1 MFKSLSI
8 NNYALIDRLDISVE
22 PGFTVITGETGAGK
36 SIMLGA
42 LGILLGGRAEARA
55 VRTGAAKC
63 VVEAAFDVSA
73 LGIQG
78 FFDENDIDFDG
89 EECILR
95 REVTAAGKSRAFIND
110 TPVPAARLKE
120 LGALVIDIHSQH
132 RNLLI
137 GREDY
142 LLDTLD
148 TVAANSAE
156 KEAYAEAFAHWR
168 KAEEDLKALR
178 LQAEKGQTDGDYL
191 KFQLTQI
198 QEATLLPDEQEELE
212 KENALLEHAEE
223 IKASLGSAA
232 FAING
237 SDGERLAELRRA
249 AQLLE
254 SIAAHLPE
262 AAALAERLESAR
274 IEIGDIADELERQ
287 SEGIDF
293 NPARAE
299 QVASRLNL
307 IYDLLQ
313 KHRAASITEL
323 LALAKDWE
331 EQLNR
336 LENMESLLEESQR
349 RCTALLADLSK
360 KGSVL
365 TATRGKAAKIV
376 EQSLTESLHTLGM
389 PNVSIRFSLQ
399 PREVPAACG
408 MDTPVFLFS
417 ANKNVP
423 MQPVSEIASGGEIA
437 RVMLALKGLIARHK
451 NLPTI
456 IFDEID
462 TGVSGTMAERMAV
475 MMGEIA
481 KHCQVLCITHLPQIA
496 AKGNA
501 HFRVHKEENETGTT
515 SHISRLTPEER
526 VREIATMLSGAEISE
541 AAVSNA
547 KALLGMP

>member
-73 LGIQG
+73 LGIQV
-78 FFDENDIDFDG
+78 FFEENDIDFDG

-156 KEAYAEAFAHWR
+156 KEAYAEAFAQWR

-198 QEATLLPDEQEELE
+198 QEAALLPDEQEELE

-349 RCTALLADLSK
+349 RCAALLADLRK

-365 TATRGKAAKIV
+365 TATRGKAANIV

-515 SHISRLTPEER
+515 SHISRLSPEER

>member
-36 SIMLGA
+36 SIILGA

-78 FFDENDIDFDG
+78 FFEENDIDFDG

-148 TVAANSAE
+148 IVAANSAE
-156 KEAYAEAFAHWR
+156 KEAYAEAFAQWR

-198 QEATLLPDEQEELE
+198 QEAALLPDEQEELE

-349 RCTALLADLSK
+349 RCAALLADLRK

-365 TATRGKAAKIV
+365 TATRGKAAEIV

-389 PNVSIRFSLQ
+389 PNVSIQFSLQ

-515 SHISRLTPEER
+515 SHISLLSPEER

>member
-120 LGALVIDIHSQH
+120 IGALVIDIHSQH

-237 SDGERLAELRRA
+237 NDGERLAELRRA

-254 SIAAHLPE
+254 SIAVHLPE

>member
-73 LGIQG
+73 LGIQE
-78 FFDENDIDFDG
+78 FFEENDIDFDG

-156 KEAYAEAFAHWR
+156 KEAYAEAFAQWR
-168 KAEEDLKALR
+168 KAEEDLKALH

-198 QEATLLPDEQEELE
+198 QEAALLPDEQEELE

-336 LENMESLLEESQR
+336 LENMESLLAESQR
-349 RCTALLADLSK
+349 RCTALLADLRK
-360 KGSVL
+360 KGSAL

-389 PNVSIRFSLQ
+389 PNVSIQFSLQ

-515 SHISRLTPEER
+515 SHISRLSPEER

>member
-198 QEATLLPDEQEELE
+198 QEAALLPDEQEELE

-299 QVASRLNL
+299 QVTNRLNL

-349 RCTALLADLSK
+349 RCAALLADLRK

-365 TATRGKAAKIV
+365 TATRGKAAEIV

-399 PREVPAACG
+399 PREVPASCG

-515 SHISRLTPEER
+515 SHISRLSPEER

>member
-148 TVAANSAE
+148 IVAANSAE
-156 KEAYAEAFAHWR
+156 KAAYAEAFAQWR

-198 QEATLLPDEQEELE
+198 QEAALLPDEQEDLE

-249 AQLLE
+249 AQQLE

-287 SEGIDF
+287 GEGIDF

-349 RCTALLADLSK
+349 RCAALLADLRK

-365 TATRGKAAKIV
+365 TATRGKAANIV

-515 SHISRLTPEER
+515 SHISRLSPEER

>member
-36 SIMLGA
+36 SIILGA

-120 LGALVIDIHSQH
+120 IGALVIDIHSQH

-156 KEAYAEAFAHWR
+156 KEAYAEAFAQWR

-198 QEATLLPDEQEELE
+198 QEAALLPDEQEELE

-223 IKASLGSAA
+223 IKASLGVAA
-232 FAING
+232 TAING
-237 SDGERLAELRRA
+237 NDGERLSELRRA
-249 AQLLE
+249 TQQLE

-313 KHRAASITEL
+313 KHRAASIAEL
-323 LALAKDWE
+323 LALAKGWE

-349 RCTALLADLSK
+349 RCTALLADLRK

-389 PNVSIRFSLQ
+389 PNVSIQFSLQ

-515 SHISRLTPEER
+515 SHISRLSPEER
-526 VREIATMLSGAEISE
+526 IREIATMLSGAEISE

-547 KALLGMP
+547 KALLGKS

>member
-78 FFDENDIDFDG
+78 FFEENDIDFDG

-237 SDGERLAELRRA
+237 NDGERLAELRRA

-254 SIAAHLPE
+254 SIAVHLPE

>member
-36 SIMLGA
+36 SIILGA

-73 LGIQG
+73 LGIQE
-78 FFDENDIDFDG
+78 FFEENDIDFDG

-120 LGALVIDIHSQH
+120 IGALVIDIHSQH

-156 KEAYAEAFAHWR
+156 KAAYAEAYAQWR
-168 KAEEDLKALR
+168 KAEEELKALR

-198 QEATLLPDEQEELE
+198 QEAALLPDEQEELE

-237 SDGERLAELRRA
+237 GDGERLAELRRA
-249 AQLLE
+249 AQQLE

-331 EQLNR
+331 ERLNR

-349 RCTALLADLSK
+349 RCAALLADLRK

-365 TATRGKAAKIV
+365 TATRGKAANIV

-515 SHISRLTPEER
+515 SHISRLSPEER

>member
-120 LGALVIDIHSQH
+120 IGALVIDIHSQH

-148 TVAANSAE
+148 TVAANTAE
-156 KEAYAEAFAHWR
+156 KTAYAATYAQWR

-198 QEATLLPDEQEELE
+198 QEAALLPDEQEELE

-323 LALAKDWE
+323 LALAKGWE
-331 EQLNR
+331 EQINR

-349 RCTALLADLSK
+349 RCTALLADLRK
-360 KGSVL
+360 MGSVL
-365 TATRGKAAKIV
+365 TATRGKAANIV

-389 PNVSIRFSLQ
+389 PNVSIQFSLQ

-515 SHISRLTPEER
+515 SHISRLSPEER

>member
-36 SIMLGA
+36 SIILGA

-78 FFDENDIDFDG
+78 FFEENDIDFDG

-120 LGALVIDIHSQH
+120 IGALVIDIHSQH

-156 KEAYAEAFAHWR
+156 KTAYAEAFAQWR

-198 QEATLLPDEQEELE
+198 QEAALLPDEQEELE

-237 SDGERLAELRRA
+237 SDGERLTELRRA

-331 EQLNR
+331 EQINR

-349 RCTALLADLSK
+349 RCTALLADLRK

-365 TATRGKAAKIV
+365 TATRGKAAEIV

-389 PNVSIRFSLQ
+389 PNVSIQFSLQ
-399 PREVPAACG
+399 PREMPAASG

-515 SHISRLTPEER
+515 SHISRLSPEER

>member
-78 FFDENDIDFDG
+78 FFEENDIDFDG

-120 LGALVIDIHSQH
+120 IGALVIDIHSQH

-156 KEAYAEAFAHWR
+156 KEAYAAAYAQWR

-198 QEATLLPDEQEELE
+198 QEAALLPDEQEELE

-237 SDGERLAELRRA
+237 NDGERLAELRRA

-287 SEGIDF
+287 GEGIDF

-349 RCTALLADLSK
+349 RCAALLADLHK
-360 KGSVL
+360 KGCVL

-501 HFRVHKEENETGTT
+501 HFRVHKEESETGTT
-515 SHISRLTPEER
+515 SHISRLSPEER

>member
-120 LGALVIDIHSQH
+120 IGALVIDIHSQH

-156 KEAYAEAFAHWR
+156 KEAYAEAFAQWR

-198 QEATLLPDEQEELE
+198 QEAALLPDEQEELE

-313 KHRAASITEL
+313 KHRAASIADL

-349 RCTALLADLSK
+349 RCAALLADLRK

-515 SHISRLTPEER
+515 SHISRLSPEER

>member
-36 SIMLGA
+36 SIILGA

-148 TVAANSAE
+148 TVAANTAE
-156 KEAYAEAFAHWR
+156 KTAYAAAYAQGR

-198 QEATLLPDEQEELE
+198 QEAALLPDEQEELE

-223 IKASLGSAA
+223 IKASLGAA
-232 FAING
+232 AAAING
-237 SDGERLAELRRA
+237 SDGERLSELRRA
-249 AQLLE
+249 AQQLE

-313 KHRAASITEL
+313 KHRAASISEL
-323 LALAKDWE
+323 LALAKGWE
-331 EQLNR
+331 EQLDR
-336 LENMESLLEESQR
+336 LENMESLLEESER
-349 RCTALLADLSK
+349 RCTALLADLRK

-376 EQSLTESLHTLGM
+376 EQSLTESLHSLGM
-389 PNVSIRFSLQ
+389 PNVTIQFSLQ
-399 PREVPAACG
+399 PREMPAASG

-423 MQPVSEIASGGEIA
+423 VQPVSEIASGGEIA

-496 AKGNA
+496 AKGTA
-501 HFRVHKEENETGTT
+501 HFRVHKEESETGTT
-515 SHISRLTPEER
+515 SHICLLSPEER

>member
-78 FFDENDIDFDG
+78 FFEENDIDFDG

-120 LGALVIDIHSQH
+120 IGALVIDIHSQH

-148 TVAANSAE
+148 TVAANTAE
-156 KEAYAEAFAHWR
+156 KTAYAEAFAQWR

-198 QEATLLPDEQEELE
+198 QEAALLPDEQEELE

-237 SDGERLAELRRA
+237 NDGERLAELRRA

-313 KHRAASITEL
+313 KHRAASIADL

-349 RCTALLADLSK
+349 RCAALLADLHK
-360 KGSVL
+360 QGSAL

-515 SHISRLTPEER
+515 SHISRLSPEER

>member
-78 FFDENDIDFDG
+78 FFEENDIDFDG

-120 LGALVIDIHSQH
+120 IGALVIDIHSQH

-148 TVAANSAE
+148 TVAANTAE
-156 KEAYAEAFAHWR
+156 KEAYAEAFAQWR

-198 QEATLLPDEQEELE
+198 QEAALLPDEQEELE

-274 IEIGDIADELERQ
+274 IEIGDIADELDRQ

-299 QVASRLNL
+299 QVTSRLNL

-336 LENMESLLEESQR
+336 LENMESLLAESQR
-349 RCTALLADLSK
+349 RCTALLADLRQQ
-360 KGSVL
+360 GSAL

-389 PNVSIRFSLQ
+389 PNVSINFSLQ

-515 SHISRLTPEER
+515 SHISRLSPEER
-526 VREIATMLSGAEISE
+526 VREIATMLSGAAISE

-547 KALLGMP
+547 KELLGKS

>member
-237 SDGERLAELRRA
+237 NDGERLAELRRA

-254 SIAAHLPE
+254 SIAVHLPE

>member
-73 LGIQG
+73 LGIQE
-78 FFDENDIDFDG
+78 FFEENDIDFDG

-120 LGALVIDIHSQH
+120 IGALVIDIHSQH

-156 KEAYAEAFAHWR
+156 KTAYAEAYAQWR
-168 KAEEDLKALR
+168 KAEEELKALR

-198 QEATLLPDEQEELE
+198 QEAALLPDEQEELE

-223 IKASLGSAA
+223 IKASLGAA
-232 FAING
+232 AAAING
-237 SDGERLAELRRA
+237 NDGERLSELRRA
-249 AQLLE
+249 TQQLE

-262 AAALAERLESAR
+262 AAALAERLDSAR

-299 QVASRLNL
+299 QVANRLNL

-349 RCTALLADLSK
+349 RCAALLADLRK

-365 TATRGKAAKIV
+365 TATRGKAANIV

-399 PREVPAACG
+399 AREVPAACG

-515 SHISRLTPEER
+515 SHISRLSPEER

>member
-120 LGALVIDIHSQH
+120 IGALVIDIHSQH

-156 KEAYAEAFAHWR
+156 KEAYAEAFAQWR

-198 QEATLLPDEQEELE
+198 QEAALLPDEQEELE

-299 QVASRLNL
+299 QVANRLNL

-349 RCTALLADLSK
+349 RCAALLADLRK

-365 TATRGKAAKIV
+365 TATRGKAANIV

-515 SHISRLTPEER
+515 SHISRLSPEER

>member
-156 KEAYAEAFAHWR
+156 KTSYAAAYTQWR

-198 QEATLLPDEQEELE
+198 QEAALLPDEQEELE

-237 SDGERLAELRRA
+237 NDGERLAELRRA
-249 AQLLE
+249 AQQLE
-254 SIAAHLPE
+254 SIAVHLPE

-287 SEGIDF
+287 GEGIDF

-313 KHRAASITEL
+313 KHRAANITEL

-349 RCTALLADLSK
+349 RCAALLADLRK

-365 TATRGKAAKIV
+365 TATRGKAAEIV

-389 PNVSIRFSLQ
+389 PNVSIHFSLQ

-515 SHISRLTPEER
+515 SHISRLSPEER

>member
-120 LGALVIDIHSQH
+120 IGALVIDIHSQH

-148 TVAANSAE
+148 TVAANTAE
-156 KEAYAEAFAHWR
+156 KTAYAEAFAHWR

-198 QEATLLPDEQEELE
+198 QEAALLPDEQEELE

-237 SDGERLAELRRA
+237 NDGERLAELRRA

-262 AAALAERLESAR
+262 AAALAERLDSAR

-299 QVASRLNL
+299 QVTSRLNL

-313 KHRAASITEL
+313 KHHAASITEL

-331 EQLNR
+331 EQINR

-349 RCTALLADLSK
+349 RCAALLADLRQQ
-360 KGSVL
+360 GSVL
-365 TATRGKAAKIV
+365 TATRGKAAEIV

-515 SHISRLTPEER
+515 SHISRLSPEER

>member
-36 SIMLGA
+36 SIILGA

-120 LGALVIDIHSQH
+120 IGALVIDIHSQH

-156 KEAYAEAFAHWR
+156 KEAYAEAYAQWR
-168 KAEEDLKALR
+168 KAEEELKALR

-198 QEATLLPDEQEELE
+198 QEAALLPDEQEELE

-223 IKASLGSAA
+223 IKASLGAA
-232 FAING
+232 AAAING

-349 RCTALLADLSK
+349 RCAALLANLRK
-360 KGSVL
+360 LGSVL

-376 EQSLTESLHTLGM
+376 EQSLTESLHSLGM
-389 PNVSIRFSLQ
+389 PNVSIQFSLQ
-399 PREVPAACG
+399 PREVPAASG

-515 SHISRLTPEER
+515 SHISRLSPEER

>member
-78 FFDENDIDFDG
+78 FFEENDIDFDG

-120 LGALVIDIHSQH
+120 IGALVIDIHSQH

-156 KEAYAEAFAHWR
+156 KTAYAEAYAQWR
-168 KAEEDLKALR
+168 KAEEELKALR

-198 QEATLLPDEQEELE
+198 QEAALLPDEQEELE

-223 IKASLGSAA
+223 IKASLGAA
-232 FAING
+232 AAAING
-237 SDGERLAELRRA
+237 SDGERLSELRRA
-249 AQLLE
+249 AQQLE

-313 KHRAASITEL
+313 KHRAASISEL
-323 LALAKDWE
+323 LALAKGWE
-331 EQLNR
+331 EQLDR
-336 LENMESLLEESQR
+336 LENMESLLEESER
-349 RCTALLADLSK
+349 RCTALLADLRK

-451 NLPTI
+451 KLPTI

-475 MMGEIA
+475 MMVEIA

-515 SHISRLTPEER
+515 SHISRLSPEER

>member
-120 LGALVIDIHSQH
+120 IGALVIDIHSQH

-156 KEAYAEAFAHWR
+156 KEAYAEAFAQWR

-198 QEATLLPDEQEELE
+198 QEAALLPDEQEELE

-349 RCTALLADLSK
+349 RCAALLADLRK

-365 TATRGKAAKIV
+365 TATRGKAAEIV

-389 PNVSIRFSLQ
+389 PNVSIQFSLQ

-515 SHISRLTPEER
+515 SHISRLSPEER

>member
-156 KEAYAEAFAHWR
+156 KEAYAEAFAQWR

-191 KFQLTQI
+191 KYQLTQI
-198 QEATLLPDEQEELE
+198 QEAALLPDEQEELE

-249 AQLLE
+249 AQQLE

-299 QVASRLNL
+299 QVTNRLNL

-313 KHRAASITEL
+313 KHRAASISEL
-323 LALAKDWE
+323 LALAKGWE
-331 EQLNR
+331 EQLDR
-336 LENMESLLEESQR
+336 LENMESLLEESER
-349 RCTALLADLSK
+349 RCTALLAELRK

-515 SHISRLTPEER
+515 SHISRLSPEER

>member
-120 LGALVIDIHSQH
+120 IGALVIDIHSQH

-156 KEAYAEAFAHWR
+156 KTAYAAAYTQWR

-198 QEATLLPDEQEELE
+198 QEAALLPDEQEELE

-323 LALAKDWE
+323 LALAKGWE

-336 LENMESLLEESQR
+336 LENMESLLAESER
-349 RCTALLADLSK
+349 RCAALLADLRQQ
-360 KGSVL
+360 GSSL
-365 TATRGKAAKIV
+365 TATRGKAAEIV

-389 PNVSIRFSLQ
+389 PNVSIQFSLQ
-399 PREVPAACG
+399 PREVPAASG

-515 SHISRLTPEER
+515 SHISRLSPEER

>member
-1 MFKSLSI
+1 MFKSLTI

-36 SIMLGA
+36 SIILGA

-120 LGALVIDIHSQH
+120 IGALVIDIHSQH

-148 TVAANSAE
+148 TVAANTAE
-156 KEAYAEAFAHWR
+156 KTAYAEAFAQWR

-198 QEATLLPDEQEELE
+198 QEAALLPDEQEELE

-349 RCTALLADLSK
+349 RCAALLADLRK

-389 PNVSIRFSLQ
+389 PNVSIQFSLQ
-399 PREVPAACG
+399 PREMPAASG

-515 SHISRLTPEER
+515 SHISRLSPEER

>member
-8 NNYALIDRLDISVE
+8 NNYALIDRLNISVE

-148 TVAANSAE
+148 IVAANSAE

-198 QEATLLPDEQEELE
+198 QEAALLPDEQEELE

-249 AQLLE
+249 AQQLE

-262 AAALAERLESAR
+262 AAALAERLDSAR

-299 QVASRLNL
+299 QVANRLNL

-349 RCTALLADLSK
+349 RCAALLADLRK

-365 TATRGKAAKIV
+365 TATRGKAANIV

-515 SHISRLTPEER
+515 SHISRLSPEER

>member
-78 FFDENDIDFDG
+78 FFEENDIDFDG

-237 SDGERLAELRRA
+237 NDGERLAELRRA

>member
-73 LGIQG
+73 LGIQE
-78 FFDENDIDFDG
+78 FFEENDIDFDG

-120 LGALVIDIHSQH
+120 IGALVIDIHSQH

-156 KEAYAEAFAHWR
+156 KAAYAEAYAQWR
-168 KAEEDLKALR
+168 KAEEELKALR

-198 QEATLLPDEQEELE
+198 QEAALLPDEQEELE

-249 AQLLE
+249 AQQLE

-313 KHRAASITEL
+313 KHRAASIADL

-349 RCTALLADLSK
+349 RCAALLADLRK

-365 TATRGKAAKIV
+365 TATRGKAANIV

-515 SHISRLTPEER
+515 SHISRLSPEER

-547 KALLGMP
+547 KTLLGMP

>member
-8 NNYALIDRLDISVE
+8 NNYALINRLDISVE

-73 LGIQG
+73 LGIQE
-78 FFDENDIDFDG
+78 FFEENDIDFDG

-120 LGALVIDIHSQH
+120 IGALVIDIHSQH

-156 KEAYAEAFAHWR
+156 KAAYEEAYAQWR
-168 KAEEDLKALR
+168 KAEEELKALR

-198 QEATLLPDEQEELE
+198 QEAALLPDEQEELE

-223 IKASLGSAA
+223 IKASLGAA
-232 FAING
+232 AAAING
-237 SDGERLAELRRA
+237 NDGERLSELRRA
-249 AQLLE
+249 AQQLE

-299 QVASRLNL
+299 QVTNRLNL

-336 LENMESLLEESQR
+336 LENMESLLEESER
-349 RCTALLADLSK
+349 RCAALLANLRK
-360 KGSVL
+360 KGSAL

-399 PREVPAACG
+399 QREVPAACG

-515 SHISRLTPEER
+515 SHISRLSPEER

>member
-148 TVAANSAE
+148 TVAANTAE
-156 KEAYAEAFAHWR
+156 KTAYAAAYAQWR

-198 QEATLLPDEQEELE
+198 QEAALLPDEQEELE

-237 SDGERLAELRRA
+237 NDGERLAELRRA
-249 AQLLE
+249 AQQLE
-254 SIAAHLPE
+254 SIAVHLPE

-349 RCTALLADLSK
+349 RCAALLADLRK

-365 TATRGKAAKIV
+365 TATRGKAAEIV

-389 PNVSIRFSLQ
+389 PNVSIQFSLQ

-515 SHISRLTPEER
+515 SHISRLSPEER

>member
-73 LGIQG
+73 LGIQE
-78 FFDENDIDFDG
+78 FFEENDIDFDG

-120 LGALVIDIHSQH
+120 IGALVIDIHSQH

-156 KEAYAEAFAHWR
+156 KAAYEEAYAQWR
-168 KAEEDLKALR
+168 KAEEELKALR

-198 QEATLLPDEQEELE
+198 QEAALLPDEQEELE

-223 IKASLGSAA
+223 IKASLGAA
-232 FAING
+232 AAAING
-237 SDGERLAELRRA
+237 NDGERLSELRRA
-249 AQLLE
+249 AQQLE

-287 SEGIDF
+287 GEGIDF

-307 IYDLLQ
+307 IYDLMQ
-313 KHRAASITEL
+313 KHRAASIADL

-349 RCTALLADLSK
+349 RCTALLADLRQQ
-360 KGSVL
+360 GSVL

-515 SHISRLTPEER
+515 SHISRLSPEER

>member
-78 FFDENDIDFDG
+78 FFEENDIDFDG

-148 TVAANSAE
+148 IVAANSAE
-156 KEAYAEAFAHWR
+156 KEAYAEAFAQWR

-198 QEATLLPDEQEELE
+198 QEAALLPDEQEELE

-331 EQLNR
+331 EQINR

-349 RCTALLADLSK
+349 RCTALLADLRK

-365 TATRGKAAKIV
+365 TATRGKAAEIV

-389 PNVSIRFSLQ
+389 PNVSIQFSLQ
-399 PREVPAACG
+399 PREMPAASG

-515 SHISRLTPEER
+515 SHISRLSPEER

>member
-78 FFDENDIDFDG
+78 FFEENDIDFDG

-120 LGALVIDIHSQH
+120 IGALVIDIHSQH

-156 KEAYAEAFAHWR
+156 KTAYAAAYAQWR

-198 QEATLLPDEQEELE
+198 QEAALLPDEQEELE

-237 SDGERLAELRRA
+237 GDGERLAELRRA
-249 AQLLE
+249 AQQLE

-349 RCTALLADLSK
+349 RCAALLADLRK

-365 TATRGKAAKIV
+365 TATRGKAANIV

-515 SHISRLTPEER
+515 SHISRLSPEER